1 MASPNCRN
9 FLKFL
14 DFKKK
19 YIQVITNSQFGK
31 VDLTKKKKGE
41 GGVRT
46 EKNRIYP
53 TEKRKKKKT
62 LLVKIRSWPAE
73 KNFSWYNMMKVWL
86 RPTVKLYIS
95 HRKKKK
101 KTLLV
106 KIRSWPAEK
115 NLSWYNM
122 VNHITQFI
130 NRCYWPLQ
138 PSYYRLLK
146 PCIFFETTLI
156 QTVIQSPT
164 PRKKKKPPMRPVW
177 VNDWNDQKTSPNKK
191 RIKQW

>member
-1 MASPNCRN
+1 MFGRTKHRN
-9 FLKFL
+9 WF
-14 DFKKK
+14 
-19 YIQVITNSQFGK
+19 S
-31 VDLTKKKKGE
+31 
-41 GGVRT
+41 
-46 EKNRIYP
+46 
-53 TEKRKKKKT
+53 EKRFPRQPNSGKHFPFLEISISGKYVFSGNCFTATKRTLRPTVKPYISREKKKKT
-62 LLVKIRSWPAE
+62 LLVKIRSWP
-73 KNFSWYNMMKVWL
+73 V
-86 RPTVKLYIS
+86 
-95 HRKKKK
+95 
-101 KTLLV
+101 
-106 KIRSWPAEK
+106 EK

>member
-1 MASPNCRN
+1 MTSPNCRN

-31 VDLTKKKKGE
+31 VDLTKKKKGR
-41 GGVRT
+41 GVCAQRKT
-46 EKNRIYP
+46 VYIPQKKE
-53 TEKRKKKKT
+53 KKKKT

-73 KNFSWYNMMKVWL
+73 KSFSWYNMMKSVAKANCK
-86 RPTVKLYIS
+86 TVYIQE
-95 HRKKKK
+95 KK

-130 NRCYWPLQ
+130 NCCYWPLQ

-146 PCIFFETTLI
+146 PCIFLETTLI

-177 VNDWNDQKTSPNKK
+177 VND
-191 RIKQW
+191 